1 MFGTIILLSVLT
13 LPPTG
18 QETWKRF
25 LLHSLCPKVML
36 LCVNVTVFSIRN
48 RHSLII
54 LIIRACVFSVLRSVW
69 LYGLVSFRD
78 SPPICC
84 WKETTQDRVVL
95 PGHKRKW
102 LQKTH
107 MLSNDLFYE
116 NVLHLTSCSLK
127 LQGPETGLLADEEE
141 TIKTDKEEETVLVH
155 VCHQMCH
162 LL

>member
-1 MFGTIILLSVLT
+1 
-13 LPPTG
+13 
-18 QETWKRF
+18 
-25 LLHSLCPKVML
+25 
-36 LCVNVTVFSIRN
+36 
-48 RHSLII
+48 
-54 LIIRACVFSVLRSVW
+54 
-69 LYGLVSFRD
+69 
-78 SPPICC
+78 
-84 WKETTQDRVVL
+84 
-95 PGHKRKW
+95 
-102 LQKTH
+102 